1 MTDTSAEDGDDEPV
15 VDTELDWQAHAVM
28 EAIHDNGGTADT
40 REIRGITGIEDYN
53 VVLYRVNEKLEPIGL
68 VDTMQPDPEGG
79 RPRAKVVTL
88 TQQGEEF
95 AERLTADS
103 DDSAD
108 DTPES
113 SIERIERLET
123 QMNASYGSWDT
134 EKQQEYEYVLEGMVA
149 MRDFLREKYGDEFEK
164 YMADHTSN

>member
-1 MTDTSAEDGDDEPV
+1 MGDTSTEDADDEPEV
-15 VDTELDWQAHAVM
+15 NTELDWQAHAVM

-53 VVLYRVNEKLEPIGL
+53 VVLYRVNEKLEPVGL

-88 TQQGEEF
+88 TQQGKEF
-95 AERLTADS
+95 VEYL
-103 DDSAD
+103 SAD
-108 DTPES
+108 EDDEDGSPAS

-123 QMNASYGSWDT
+123 QMSAPYGSWDT
-134 EKQQEYEYVLEGMVA
+134 DKQKQYEYVVEGMVA
-149 MRDFLREKYGDEFEK
+149 MRDFLQEKYGDEFEE
-164 YMADHTSN
+164 YMDEHTSS